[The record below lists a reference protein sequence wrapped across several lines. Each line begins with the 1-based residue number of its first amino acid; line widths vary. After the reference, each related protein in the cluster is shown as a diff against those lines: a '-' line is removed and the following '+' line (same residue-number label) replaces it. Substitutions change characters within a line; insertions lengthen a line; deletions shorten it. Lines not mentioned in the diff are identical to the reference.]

1 LAAEPIW
8 LAGTAAP
15 GRKPPFSPLRGF
27 RALKPLFRIGIRAIP
42 YPCLPDNP
50 AAMPNPVSSARRLVL
65 LVCAAQVLVQ
75 IGAYTWPALLPQFVE
90 AWQLSNSEAGIVTG
104 AFYAAYVLAVPVLVT
119 LTDRID
125 PKRIYLLGV
134 ALTVASHLAFAA
146 LASGFWSALGLRM
159 LAGIGWAGTYMTGLK
174 LLADR
179 VDAQLMSRAVAGHA
193 ASIGI
198 AGALSFVFAAGL
210 AGIWGW
216 QGAFVAAGLSAAVG
230 WALVALGAPRAA
242 APLHAGADRGA
253 LFDFRPVL
261 RNRSAMA
268 YAVAYGVHTFEMS
281 ALRGWVVAFLGYVA
295 ASTATSSAEWLAPA
309 AVATT
314 MALLGTWASVL
325 GNEWSIRW
333 GRKRLIAVAMLGA
346 GALALAVGFVG
357 PGGYG
362 AATLLVLAWAVF
374 IWLDSSSLTAGAAG
388 SAEPARRGAT
398 LALHSM
404 FGYLGGFVGPF
415 AVGWML
421 DLAGGMSRLGWAL
434 AFGLVALVV
443 AAGFVAHRWLGP
455 RPLPGDRR

>member
-1 LAAEPIW
+1 MQ
-8 LAGTAAP
+8 
-15 GRKPPFSPLRGF
+15 
-27 RALKPLFRIGIRAIP
+27 
-42 YPCLPDNP
+42 NP
-50 AAMPNPVSSARRLVL
+50 ASSARGLVI

-90 AWQLSNSEAGIVTG
+90 TWQLTNSEAGIVTG
-104 AFYAAYVLAVPVLVT
+104 AFYGAYVFAVPILVT
-119 LTDRID
+119 LTDRVD
-125 PKRIYLLGV
+125 PKRVYLVGV
-134 ALTVASHLAFAA
+134 ALTVASHLVFAAFAG
-146 LASGFWSALGLRM
+146 GFWSALGLRM
-159 LAGIGWAGTYMTGLK
+159 LAGVGWAGTYMTGLK

-210 AGIWGW
+210 AGVWGW
-216 QGAFVAAGLSAAVG
+216 PGAFAAAGACAALG
-230 WALVALGAPRAA
+230 WTLVALWAPRAA
-242 APLHAGADRGA
+242 PAVAQGGA

-261 RNRSAMA
+261 ANRSAMA

-295 ASTATSSAEWLAPA
+295 ASTQASSAGWLAPA
-309 AVATT
+309 VVATA
-314 MALLGTWASVL
+314 MALLGTWASVV

-333 GRKRLIAVAMLGA
+333 GRKKLIAVAMLGA
-346 GALALAVGFVG
+346 GVLALAVGFVG
-357 PGGYG
+357 PGNYG
-362 AATLLVLAWAVF
+362 AATLLVLAWAAF

-388 SAEPARRGAT
+388 SAAPARRGAT
-398 LALHSM
+398 LAVHSM
-404 FGYLGGFVGPF
+404 LGYLGGFIGPF

-455 RPLPGDRR
+455 RPLPGDRA

>member
-1 LAAEPIW
+1 MSRDAAHDLP
-8 LAGTAAP
+8 LGVDAAV
-15 GRKPPFSPLRGF
+15 
-27 RALKPLFRIGIRAIP
+27 ALGYSRNAEAAD
-42 YPCLPDNP
+42 LPDNP
-50 AAMPNPVSSARRLVL
+50 AAMPNPGPSASRLVI

-90 AWQLSNSEAGIVTG
+90 AWTLTNSEAGIVTG
-104 AFYAAYVLAVPVLVT
+104 AFYGAYVLAVPILVT
-119 LTDRID
+119 LTDRVD
-125 PKRIYLLGV
+125 PKRIYLFGV

-146 LASGFWSALGLRM
+146 FASGFWDALMLRT

-198 AGALSFVFAAGL
+198 SGALSFVFAAGL

-216 QGAFVAAGLSAAVG
+216 QGAFAAAGLCAALG
-230 WALVALGAPRAA
+230 WTLVALGAPRAV
-242 APLHAGADRGA
+242 APLHAGSGGA

-268 YAVAYGVHTFEMS
+268 YAVAYGVHTLEMS

-295 ASTATSSAEWLAPA
+295 ASTSASSATWLAPA

-314 MALLGTWASVL
+314 MALLGTWASVV

-333 GRKRLIAVAMLGA
+333 GRKKLIAVAMLGA
-346 GALALAVGFVG
+346 ALLALAVGSLG
-357 PGGYG
+357 PGSYS
-362 AATLLVLAWAVF
+362 AATLLILAWAVF

-388 SAEPARRGAT
+388 SADPARRGAT
-398 LALHSM
+398 LAVHSM
-404 FGYLGGFVGPF
+404 LGYLGGFIGPF
-415 AVGWML
+415 AVGWVL
-421 DLAGGMSRLGWAL
+421 DAAGGMSHLGWTL
-434 AFGLVALVV
+434 AFGLVALIV
-443 AAGFVAHRWLGP
+443 AAGFWLHRRLGP
-455 RPLPGDRR
+455 QPLAGDRR